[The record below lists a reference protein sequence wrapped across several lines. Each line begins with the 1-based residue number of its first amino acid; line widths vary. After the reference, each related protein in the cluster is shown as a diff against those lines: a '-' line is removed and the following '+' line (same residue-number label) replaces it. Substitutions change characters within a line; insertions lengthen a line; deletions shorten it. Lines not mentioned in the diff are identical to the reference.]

1 MATTTKPKARGKGE
15 GSLMLRRDGRW
26 MARFFITLPNG
37 ERKRQHIILKDRDEV
52 VRRMQEEIAQANK
65 GLAMNHERRTV
76 TEWLRYWLEEVDPK
90 NVKETTLAMHEMHV
104 EKNIIPEIG
113 HVSLQKLGVVH
124 VRTMIERWEKRGM
137 GTRSIQIARNVLSA
151 ALRDAMKREYIFR
164 NVARLVDVPKG
175 DPRPRRIWTSEEV
188 RTFLTYARNYRYYEL
203 FLLMFTYGLRRG
215 EACGLLWKNIDFNAD
230 TIYIRQQLVVVR
242 GVAQLGTLKTPESR
256 RNLMLTPV
264 LKEALRAE
272 YERRGCPSEDEF
284 VFVTQVG
291 TPIYTRSL
299 LRTFKYNAA
308 MAGLKP
314 ITLHEIRH
322 TVATLLKEAGVPMK
336 EIQTILG
343 HSSIMTTM
351 DIYAH
356 STTTEQSKAITAL
369 IQGYGM

>member
-1 MATTTKPKARGKGE
+1 
-15 GSLMLRRDGRW
+15 
-26 MARFFITLPNG
+26 MARFFVTLPSG

-52 VRRMQEEIAQANK
+52 MRRMQEEMAQANK
-65 GLAMNHERRTV
+65 GLPMNHERRTV

-151 ALRDAMKREYIFR
+151 ALRDAMKREYIYR

-175 DPRPRRIWTSEEV
+175 DPRPRRVWTSEEV
-188 RTFLTYARNYRYYEL
+188 R
-203 FLLMFTYGLRRG
+203 TYGLRRG
-215 EACGLLWKNIDFNAD
+215 EACGLLWKNIDFDAN
-230 TIYIRQQLVVVR
+230 TIYIRQQLTVVR
-242 GVAQLGTLKTPESR
+242 GVMQLGTLKTPESR
-256 RNLMLTPV
+256 RDLTLTPA
-264 LKEALRAE
+264 LKEALQAE
-272 YERRGCPSEDEF
+272 YERRGCPSESEF

-291 TPIYTRSL
+291 TPVYTRSL
-299 LRTFKYNAA
+299 LRTFKYHAA

-369 IQGYGM
+369 MQGYGI